1 MRGKEGVASGWGL
14 TLTDYLGRQQ
24 LYFVDVPASLM
35 TIRVSHLQ
43 FFLIS
48 LLFQAGIYAR
58 HTISSSSSV
67 SSVP

>member
-43 FFLIS
+43 FFFDI
-48 LLFQAGIYAR
+48 FV
-58 HTISSSSSV
+58 V
-67 SSVP
+67 SGRDLCASH